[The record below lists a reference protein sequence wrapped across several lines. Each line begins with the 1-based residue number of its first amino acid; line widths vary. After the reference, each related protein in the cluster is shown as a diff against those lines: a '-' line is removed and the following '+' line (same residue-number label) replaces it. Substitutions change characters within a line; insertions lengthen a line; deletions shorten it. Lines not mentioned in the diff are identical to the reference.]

1 MTRIGF
7 IRHGSTAW
15 NKERRAQGNTDI
27 PLDEDGLLQASMLA
41 ARLSNEEWDVIY
53 SSDLLRAKQT
63 ANIIGEKLQNIP
75 IHYEMRLR
83 EASGGQIEGTTEKE
97 RIEKWGPN
105 WRELDLGIEKAESV
119 INRGL
124 PLIEEISNRH
134 VSKNILIVSHGAF
147 IKHLLKVLVPY
158 INLEQSLNNTSMTKL
173 VKIEQGWNCELYNCS
188 VHLNEGYIREN

>member
-27 PLDEDGLLQASMLA
+27 PLDEEGLLQASMLA

-63 ANIIGEKLQNIP
+63 ADIIGEKLQNIP

-105 WRELDLGIEKAESV
+105 WRELDLGIEKADNV
-119 INRGL
+119 VKRGI
-124 PLIEEISNRH
+124 PIFEEISKKH
-134 VSKNILIVSHGAF
+134 DSKNILIVSHGAF
-147 IKHLLKVLVPY
+147 ITHLLKELVPH
-158 INLEQSLNNTSMTKL
+158 LAQKESLNNTSLTKL
-173 VKIEQGWNCELYNCS
+173 IKENQGWECELFNCTR
-188 VHLNEGYIREN
+188 HLDKR